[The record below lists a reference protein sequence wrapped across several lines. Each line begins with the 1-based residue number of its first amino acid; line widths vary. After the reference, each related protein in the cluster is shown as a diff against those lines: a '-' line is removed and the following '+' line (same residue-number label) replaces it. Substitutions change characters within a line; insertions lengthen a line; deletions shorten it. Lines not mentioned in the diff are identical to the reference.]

1 MYVYMYLY
9 ILSNSRWHSGK
20 AVVIADVKSK
30 IIVSRWHF
38 CRGDF
43 LWHFKIQ
50 NYQNPYTRTNMC
62 SIPISKNFKYIF
74 KYICFTLYLWKTV
87 NN

>member
-9 ILSNSRWHSGK
+9 SLSNSRWHSEK
-20 AVVIADVKSK
+20 AVVIANVKSK
-30 IIVSRWHF
+30 IIVSRRHYF

-50 NYQNPYTRTNMC
+50 NYQNPYTQTNMC
-62 SIPISKNFKYIF
+62 SILISKNFKDIF
-74 KYICFTLYLWKTV
+74 KYICFTLYL
-87 NN
+87 